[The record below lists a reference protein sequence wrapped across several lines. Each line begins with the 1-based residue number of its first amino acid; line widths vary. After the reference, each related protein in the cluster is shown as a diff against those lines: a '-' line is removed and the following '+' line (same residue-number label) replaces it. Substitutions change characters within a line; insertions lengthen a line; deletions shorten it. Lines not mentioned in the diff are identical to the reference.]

1 MSASRERKK
10 RMQQQPE
17 QAAPVKET
25 RKKLSEGWIFTI
37 CVVLVLAVVFGGLF
51 GYRAYNAN
59 RTVLTVGEHDVSV
72 TEFNYYYNSAVSVVS
87 SYPSFLGIDTSVS
100 IDQQKVAD
108 SAISMLG
115 LFGIDAGFM
124 VDYTPVNGYY
134 DVTWA
139 QFFAHVAMENA
150 AGVYAIYDE
159 AMANGFTLTE
169 SMKAEVE
176 ENVEQMRSYA
186 DENGES
192 LNSLIER
199 VYGTG
204 CDEDG
209 YRDYLTMQVIASY
222 YPNEVVYSSEE
233 LAARYEESP
242 ETYDVASY
250 YYFKSSNT
258 DFVEEDEEGNTPDPT
273 AAETALAKAAA
284 EEMVASFDL
293 ENESVVLKADSTRSA
308 VTSLISENAA
318 NWLFDEAENDD
329 VMLFAEEGTF
339 YVLKLIDKSNYHTVN
354 ALELVIEADHEH
366 EEGEELDHVHEE
378 GELTAAEKLE
388 KVKAALDADASE
400 ETFRELVATYSS
412 NDEYE
417 ISNMTRSTMAGV
429 SDEIFAWGLESHKAG
444 DYGVFEVSGAT
455 LVLLY
460 TGEGMTYTDAAVNT
474 TLINEYFTEL
484 METAAQ
490 NCNYDEDAAMHAKV
504 NLILTGSTSSAS

>member
-10 RMQQQPE
+10 RMQEPQ

-37 CVVLVLAVVFGGLF
+37 CVALVVVLVFGCLF

-59 RTVLTVGEHDVSV
+59 RTVLTVGEHKVSAN
-72 TEFNYYYNSAVSVVS
+72 EFNYYYNSAVSVVS
-87 SYPSFLGIDTSVS
+87 SYPSFLSIDTTVS
-100 IDQQKVAD
+100 LDKQKVAD
-108 SAISMLG
+108 TAISMLG

-124 VDYTPVNGYY
+124 VEQTPVNGYY
-134 DVTWA
+134 DMTWA

-150 AGVYAIYDE
+150 AGIYAIYDE
-159 AMANGFTLTE
+159 AMANGFTLTD

-176 ENVEQMRSYA
+176 ENIEQMRSYA
-186 DENGES
+186 DTNGES
-192 LNSLIER
+192 LNSLLAR

-209 YRDYLTMQVIASY
+209 YRDFLTKQVIASY
-222 YPNEVVYSSEE
+222 YPNEVTYSSEE

-258 DFVEEDEEGNTPDPT
+258 DFVEEDEEGNTPEPT
-273 AAETALAKAAA
+273 TTETALAKEAAQA
-284 EEMVASFDL
+284 MVESFDL

-318 NWLFDEAENDD
+318 NWLFDEAANGE

-339 YVLKLIDKSNYHTVN
+339 YVLKLIDKSNYRTVN
-354 ALELVIEADHEH
+354 ALELVIEADHTH

-388 KVKAALDADASE
+388 QVKAALDANATE
-400 ETFRELVATYSS
+400 ETFLELAAQYSS
-412 NDEYE
+412 NDEAE
-417 ISNMTRSTMAGV
+417 IKNMTRSTMASV
-429 SDEIFAWGLESHKAG
+429 SDEILAWSMEDRKAG
-444 DYGVFEVSGAT
+444 DYGVFEVDGAT

-460 TGEGMTYTDAAVNT
+460 TGEGMSYTDAVVNAV
-474 TLINEYFTEL
+474 LVNEYFTEL
-484 METAAQ
+484 TEAAAES
-490 NCNYDEDAAMHAKV
+490 CNYDEAAAMHAKV

>member
-10 RMQQQPE
+10 RMQEPQ

-37 CVVLVLAVVFGGLF
+37 CVALVVVLVFGCLF

-59 RTVLTVGEHDVSV
+59 RTVLTVGEHKVSAN
-72 TEFNYYYNSAVSVVS
+72 EFNYYYNSAVSVVS
-87 SYPSFLGIDTSVS
+87 SYPSFLSIDTTVS
-100 IDQQKVAD
+100 LDKQKVAD
-108 SAISMLG
+108 TAISTLG

-124 VDYTPVNGYY
+124 VEQTPVNGYY
-134 DVTWA
+134 DMTWA

-150 AGVYAIYDE
+150 AGIYAIYDE
-159 AMANGFTLTE
+159 AMANGFTLTD

-176 ENVEQMRSYA
+176 ENIEQMRSYA
-186 DENGES
+186 DTNGES
-192 LNSLIER
+192 LNSLLAR

-209 YRDYLTMQVIASY
+209 YRDFLTKQVIASY
-222 YPNEVVYSSEE
+222 YPNEVTYSSEE

-258 DFVEEDEEGNTPDPT
+258 DFVEEDEEGNTPEPT
-273 AAETALAKAAA
+273 TTETALAKEAAQA
-284 EEMVASFDL
+284 MVESFDL

-318 NWLFDEAENDD
+318 NWLFDEAANGE

-339 YVLKLIDKSNYHTVN
+339 YVLKLIDKSNYRTVN
-354 ALELVIEADHEH
+354 ALELVIEADHTH

-388 KVKAALDADASE
+388 QVKAALDANATE
-400 ETFRELVATYSS
+400 ETFLELAAQYSS
-412 NDEYE
+412 NDEAE
-417 ISNMTRSTMAGV
+417 IKNMTRSTMASV
-429 SDEIFAWGLESHKAG
+429 SDEILAWSMEDRKAG
-444 DYGVFEVSGAT
+444 DYGVFEVDGAT

-460 TGEGMTYTDAAVNT
+460 TGEGMTYTDAVVNAV
-474 TLINEYFTEL
+474 LVNEYFTEL
-484 METAAQ
+484 TEAAAES
-490 NCNYDEDAAMHAKV
+490 CNYDEAAAMHAKV

>member
-10 RMQQQPE
+10 RMQEPQ

-37 CVVLVLAVVFGGLF
+37 CVALVVVLVFGCLF

-59 RTVLTVGEHDVSV
+59 RTVLTVGEHKVSAN
-72 TEFNYYYNSAVSVVS
+72 EFNYYYNSAVSVVS
-87 SYPSFLGIDTSVS
+87 SYPSFLSIDTTVS
-100 IDQQKVAD
+100 LDKQKVAD
-108 SAISMLG
+108 TAISTLG

-124 VDYTPVNGYY
+124 VEQTPVNGYY
-134 DVTWA
+134 DMTWA

-150 AGVYAIYDE
+150 AGIYAIYDE
-159 AMANGFTLTE
+159 AMANGFTLTD

-176 ENVEQMRSYA
+176 ENIEQMRSYA
-186 DENGES
+186 DTNGES
-192 LNSLIER
+192 LNSLLAR

-209 YRDYLTMQVIASY
+209 YRDFLTKQVIASY
-222 YPNEVVYSSEE
+222 YPNEVTYSSEE

-258 DFVEEDEEGNTPDPT
+258 DFVEEDEEGNTPEPT
-273 AAETALAKAAA
+273 TTETALAKEAAQA
-284 EEMVASFDL
+284 MVESFDL

-318 NWLFDEAENDD
+318 NWLFDEAANGE

-339 YVLKLIDKSNYHTVN
+339 YVLKLIDKSNYRTVN
-354 ALELVIEADHEH
+354 ALELVIEADHTH
-366 EEGEELDHVHEE
+366 EEDEELDHVHEE

-388 KVKAALDADASE
+388 QVKAALDANATE
-400 ETFRELVATYSS
+400 ETFLELAAQYSS
-412 NDEYE
+412 NDEAE
-417 ISNMTRSTMAGV
+417 IKNMTRSTMASV
-429 SDEIFAWGLESHKAG
+429 SDEILAWSMEDRKAG
-444 DYGVFEVSGAT
+444 DYGVFEVDGAT

-460 TGEGMTYTDAAVNT
+460 TGEGMTYTDAVVNAV
-474 TLINEYFTEL
+474 LVNEYFTEL
-484 METAAQ
+484 TEAAAES
-490 NCNYDEDAAMHAKV
+490 CNYDEAAAMHAKV